1 MNTQAP
7 QQQAQQQ
14 QEQEISLFDLNA
26 GLWSYLVYNA
36 FCEAVVSRNTEL
48 TVIGYINGELHV
60 PKFGWI
66 L

>member
-1 MNTQAP
+1 MNPTANSRK
-7 QQQAQQQ
+7 
-14 QEQEISLFDLNA
+14 QESLFELNA
-26 GLWSYLVYNA
+26 SLWSYLVYDA
-36 FCEAVVSRNTEL
+36 FCEAVKSRNTEL